1 MRQPSVPDGVKI
13 DLDIFE
19 TTELPDP
26 DAELK
31 NVARSRREAGETVKE
46 IAESLNRNR
55 KTVAKWCEGIK
66 PLTPAQMDVL
76 SILSD
81 GKVWKTPD
89 IVERSRFARQNVMTA
104 LKKLVETGAIFRMK
118 RGHYQNSLS
127 CKCPLI

>member
-1 MRQPSVPDGVKI
+1 MHQPSVPDGVKI
-13 DLDIFE
+13 DLDLFE

-55 KTVAKWCEGIK
+55 QTVGKWCEGIK
-66 PLTPAQMDVL
+66 PPSPVEREVL
-76 SILSD
+76 ELLGD

-89 IVERSRFARQNVMTA
+89 IVERSRFRQQNVSTA
-104 LKKLVETGAIFRMK
+104 LKKLVETGAIFRVK
-118 RGHYQNSLS
+118 RGNYQKS
-127 CKCPLI
+127 